1 MQGEQTAPLGLH
13 RDRAAISHWLPPRR
27 DLLSALRRTPVSVWT
42 DDVTDWA
49 AALTYYA
56 VLALFPTLLVTVSFI
71 GIADASQTEAL
82 IERVAAV
89 VPATSRPVLESALQD
104 MAGRRSAAWFLAA
117 VGTVSAVWSA
127 SSYLGVFRRALHAMH
142 GVRDQVSVW
151 RTAPR
156 VVLTASVLLGILVS
170 SALVLILSGGLAQ
183 TLGQALGVGGAGAAT
198 WDVMKWPLL
207 LCLVATMV
215 LLLFRSGPAQTRG
228 VRRRA
233 LGGVLA
239 VILWLVSSAGFAL
252 YTAHVSTYDR
262 LYGSLAGVVVF
273 LVWLWMSNLALLI
286 GAQFNAELA
295 KAWPTERGG
304 LQYLEGR
311 CGAAGHAAGPTG
323 QPVCGGNPA
332 PEHRNKGDAQD
343 VFKADHVRP

>member
-1 MQGEQTAPLGLH
+1 MQGEQAAPLGLQ
-13 RDRAAISHWLPPRR
+13 RDRAAVSHWLPPRR

-117 VGTVSAVWSA
+117 VGTASAVWSA

-142 GVRDQVSVW
+142 GVQDQVSVW

-156 VVLTASVLLGILVS
+156 IVLTASVLLGILVS
-170 SALVLILSGGLAQ
+170 SALVLILSGRLA
-183 TLGQALGVGGAGAAT
+183 QALGVGGAGAAT

-233 LGGVLA
+233 PGGVLA
-239 VILWLVSSAGFAL
+239 VVLWLVSSAGFAL

-262 LYGSLAGVVVF
+262 LYGSLAGVIVF
-273 LVWLWMSNLALLI
+273 LIWLWVSNLALLI

-295 KAWPTERGG
+295 KAM
-304 LQYLEGR
+304 
-311 CGAAGHAAGPTG
+311 AG
-323 QPVCGGNPA
+323 
-332 PEHRNKGDAQD
+332 
-343 VFKADHVRP
+343 